1 MSKKDALMAACAG
14 LGIKLDPKF
23 FEVDESG
30 VVSLNTESLPS
41 ATPGPPGKDGTP
53 GTPGKDGTPGT
64 PGKDGTPGTPGKDGR
79 GIKTITGSIDGS
91 NNLTITIT
99 LTDDTQQT
107 VQGQIT
113 PSE

>member
-41 ATPGPPGKDGTP
+41 A
-53 GTPGKDGTPGT
+53 
-64 PGKDGTPGTPGKDGR
+64 TPGTPGKDGR

>member
-53 GTPGKDGTPGT
+53 GTPGKDG
-64 PGKDGTPGTPGKDGR
+64 R

>member
-53 GTPGKDGTPGT
+53 G
-64 PGKDGTPGTPGKDGR
+64 KDGR

>member
-41 ATPGPPGKDGTP
+41 ATPG
-53 GTPGKDGTPGT
+53 
-64 PGKDGTPGTPGKDGR
+64 TPGTPGKDGR

-91 NNLTITIT
+91 NNLTITII

>member
-41 ATPGPPGKDGTP
+41 ATPGP
-53 GTPGKDGTPGT
+53 PGT